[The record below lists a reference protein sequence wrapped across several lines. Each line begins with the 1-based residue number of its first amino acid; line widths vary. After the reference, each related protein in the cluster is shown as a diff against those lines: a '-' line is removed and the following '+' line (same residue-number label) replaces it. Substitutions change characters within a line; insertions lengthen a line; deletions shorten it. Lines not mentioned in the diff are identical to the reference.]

1 MENAPKNSQGFALS
15 ITNYNLHMTNDIRML
30 KSKIQSPKNPFSNFE
45 SQKIL
50 GQFLV
55 IVTPFLFILI
65 WHLIAAGT
73 TPLILPGPKDVFMR
87 LFSYFVSGRVWPHL
101 FMTTQEILA
110 GFVLGSI
117 LGLGFGTLISESVI
131 ARKVIMPYIIVTQ
144 ALPKFALAPMLVIW
158 FGFGM
163 APKVIIAALIAFFP
177 LVENTYMGLT
187 TTPGSQLELFRA
199 LRASR
204 ITTLLKLRVP
214 HAIPAIFSGFRV
226 ALMLSLVGAVVAEYV
241 GANQGLGALII
252 VSQGTLDT
260 ELMFVAFV
268 VLTVLGLSL
277 DWLYGLVYKAVLVKL
292 YGKSISNISSSTSR
306 LSV

>member
-1 MENAPKNSQGFALS
+1 MTTDTNQIDGDPKAEGSIISNLS
-15 ITNYNLHMTNDIRML
+15 
-30 KSKIQSPKNPFSNFE
+30 
-45 SQKIL
+45 SQKLL

-55 IVTPFLFILI
+55 LVTPFLFLLI
-65 WHLIAAGT
+65 WHLIAART
-73 TPLILPGPKDVFMR
+73 TPLILPSPYDVFMR
-87 LFSYFVSGRVWPHL
+87 LVSYFINGRVWPHF

-117 LGLGFGTLISESVI
+117 LGIGFGTLVSESDI

-187 TTPGSQLELFRA
+187 TTPQPQLELFRA

-204 ITTLLKLRVP
+204 ITTLLKLRIP
-214 HAIPAIFSGFRV
+214 HAVPAIFSGFRV

-268 VLTVLGLSL
+268 ILTVLGLCL
-277 DWLYGLVYKAVLVKL
+277 DWLYGLVYKIVLVKL
-292 YGKSISNISSSTSR
+292 YGKTIDDVSSSTTR

>member
-1 MENAPKNSQGFALS
+1 
-15 ITNYNLHMTNDIRML
+15 MTNDRRLL
-30 KSKIQSPKNPFSNFE
+30 KSKIQSPKNSFSNFE

-260 ELMFVAFV
+260 ELMFVSFV

>member
-1 MENAPKNSQGFALS
+1 
-15 ITNYNLHMTNDIRML
+15 MTNDIRMS

-163 APKVIIAALIAFFP
+163 APKIIIAALIAFFP

-260 ELMFVAFV
+260 ELMFVSFV

>member
-1 MENAPKNSQGFALS
+1 MTIETNQIDGDTEAKGSL
-15 ITNYNLHMTNDIRML
+15 ITN
-30 KSKIQSPKNPFSNFE
+30 FS
-45 SQKIL
+45 SQKLL

-55 IVTPFLFILI
+55 LVTPFLFLLI

-73 TPLILPGPKDVFMR
+73 TPLILPSPFDVFMR
-87 LFSYFVSGRVWPHL
+87 LVSYFINGRVWPHL

-110 GFVLGSI
+110 GFVLGSV
-117 LGLGFGTLISESVI
+117 LGIGFGTLVSESDI

-187 TTPGSQLELFRA
+187 TTPQPQLELFRA

-204 ITTLLKLRVP
+204 ITTLLKLRIP
-214 HAIPAIFSGFRV
+214 HAVPAIFSGFRV

-268 VLTVLGLSL
+268 ILTVLGLCL
-277 DWLYGLVYKAVLVKL
+277 DWLYGLVYKIVLVKL
-292 YGKSISNISSSTSR
+292 YGKTIDDVSSSTTR

>member
-1 MENAPKNSQGFALS
+1 MTIEINQIDGDTEAKGSF
-15 ITNYNLHMTNDIRML
+15 ITNL
-30 KSKIQSPKNPFSNFE
+30 S
-45 SQKIL
+45 SQKLL

-55 IVTPFLFILI
+55 LVTPFLFLLV

-73 TPLILPGPKDVFMR
+73 TPLILPNPYDVFMR
-87 LFSYFVSGRVWPHL
+87 LVSYFINARVWPHL

-110 GFVLGSI
+110 GFVLGSV
-117 LGLGFGTLISESVI
+117 LGIGFGTLVSESDI

-187 TTPGSQLELFRA
+187 TTPQPQLELFRA

-204 ITTLLKLRVP
+204 ITTLLKLRIP
-214 HAIPAIFSGFRV
+214 HAVPAIFSGFRV

-268 VLTVLGLSL
+268 ILTVLGLCL
-277 DWLYGLVYKAVLVKL
+277 DWLYGLVYKIVLVKL
-292 YGKSISNISSSTSR
+292 YGKTIDDVSSSTTR

>member
-1 MENAPKNSQGFALS
+1 MTIEINQIDGDTEAKGRF
-15 ITNYNLHMTNDIRML
+15 ITN
-30 KSKIQSPKNPFSNFE
+30 FS
-45 SQKIL
+45 SQKLL

-55 IVTPFLFILI
+55 IVTPFLFLLI

-73 TPLILPGPKDVFMR
+73 TPLILPNPYDVFMR
-87 LFSYFVSGRVWPHL
+87 LVSYFINGRVWPHL

-110 GFVLGSI
+110 GFVLGSV
-117 LGLGFGTLISESVI
+117 LGIGFGTLVSESDI

-177 LVENTYMGLT
+177 LVENTFMGLT
-187 TTPGSQLELFRA
+187 TTPQPQLELFRA

-204 ITTLLKLRVP
+204 ITTLLKLRIP
-214 HAIPAIFSGFRV
+214 HAVPAIFSGFRV

-268 VLTVLGLSL
+268 ILTVLGLCL
-277 DWLYGLVYKAVLVKL
+277 DWLYGLVYKIVLVKL
-292 YGKSISNISSSTSR
+292 YGKTIDDVSSSTTR

>member
-1 MENAPKNSQGFALS
+1 MTIEINRIDGDTEAKGSF
-15 ITNYNLHMTNDIRML
+15 ITNFY
-30 KSKIQSPKNPFSNFE
+30 
-45 SQKIL
+45 SQKLL

-55 IVTPFLFILI
+55 IVTPFLFLLI

-73 TPLILPGPKDVFMR
+73 TPLILPNPYDVFMR
-87 LFSYFVSGRVWPHL
+87 LVSYFVNGRIWPHL

-110 GFVLGSI
+110 GFVLGSV
-117 LGLGFGTLISESVI
+117 LGLGFGTLVSESDI

-177 LVENTYMGLT
+177 LVENTFMGLT
-187 TTPGSQLELFRA
+187 TTPQPQLELFRA

-204 ITTLLKLRVP
+204 ITTLLKLRIP
-214 HAIPAIFSGFRV
+214 HAVPAIFSGFRV

-268 VLTVLGLSL
+268 ILTVLGLCL
-277 DWLYGLVYKAVLVKL
+277 DWLYGLVYKIVLVKL
-292 YGKSISNISSSTSR
+292 YGKTIDDVSSSTTR

>member
-1 MENAPKNSQGFALS
+1 
-15 ITNYNLHMTNDIRML
+15 MTNDRRLL
-30 KSKIQSPKNPFSNFE
+30 KSKIKSPKNPFSNFE

-55 IVTPFLFILI
+55 IVTPFLFILV

-110 GFVLGSI
+110 GFVLGSV

-292 YGKSISNISSSTSR
+292 YGKSISNISSSTSS

>member
-1 MENAPKNSQGFALS
+1 
-15 ITNYNLHMTNDIRML
+15 MTNDRKSL
-30 KSKIQSPKNPFSNFE
+30 KRKIQSPKNPFSNFE

-50 GQFLV
+50 GQLLV
-55 IVTPFLFILI
+55 IITPILFILI

>member
-1 MENAPKNSQGFALS
+1 MTIEINRIDGDTEAKGSF
-15 ITNYNLHMTNDIRML
+15 ITN
-30 KSKIQSPKNPFSNFE
+30 FS
-45 SQKIL
+45 SQKLL

-55 IVTPFLFILI
+55 LVTPFLFLLI

-73 TPLILPGPKDVFMR
+73 TPLILPNPYDVFMR
-87 LFSYFVSGRVWPHL
+87 LVSYFINGRIWPHL

-110 GFVLGSI
+110 GFVLGSV
-117 LGLGFGTLISESVI
+117 LGLGFGTLVSESDI

-177 LVENTYMGLT
+177 LVENTFMGLT
-187 TTPGSQLELFRA
+187 TTPQPQLELFRA

-204 ITTLLKLRVP
+204 ITTLLKLRIP
-214 HAIPAIFSGFRV
+214 HAVPAIFSGFRV
-226 ALMLSLVGAVVAEYV
+226 ALMLSLGGAVVAEYV

-268 VLTVLGLSL
+268 ILTVLGLCL
-277 DWLYGLVYKAVLVKL
+277 DWLYGLVYKIVLVKL
-292 YGKSISNISSSTSR
+292 YGKTIDDVSSSTTR

>member
-1 MENAPKNSQGFALS
+1 MTIEINRIDGDTEAKESF
-15 ITNYNLHMTNDIRML
+15 ITN
-30 KSKIQSPKNPFSNFE
+30 FS
-45 SQKIL
+45 SQKLL

-55 IVTPFLFILI
+55 LVTPFLFLLI

-73 TPLILPGPKDVFMR
+73 TPLILPNPYDVFMR
-87 LFSYFVSGRVWPHL
+87 LVSYFINGRIWPHL

-110 GFVLGSI
+110 GFVLGSV
-117 LGLGFGTLISESVI
+117 LGLGFGTLVSESDI

-187 TTPGSQLELFRA
+187 TTPQPQLELFRA

-204 ITTLLKLRVP
+204 ITTLLKLRIP
-214 HAIPAIFSGFRV
+214 HAVPAIFSGFRV

-268 VLTVLGLSL
+268 ILTVLGLCL
-277 DWLYGLVYKAVLVKL
+277 DWLYGLVYKIVLIKL
-292 YGKSISNISSSTSR
+292 YGKTIDDVSSSTTR

>member
-1 MENAPKNSQGFALS
+1 
-15 ITNYNLHMTNDIRML
+15 MTKDRKPL

-110 GFVLGSI
+110 GFVLGSV

-260 ELMFVAFV
+260 ELMFVSFV

>member
-1 MENAPKNSQGFALS
+1 
-15 ITNYNLHMTNDIRML
+15 MTNDRRLL

-110 GFVLGSI
+110 GFVLGGV

>member
-1 MENAPKNSQGFALS
+1 MTIEINQIDGDTEAKGSF
-15 ITNYNLHMTNDIRML
+15 ITN
-30 KSKIQSPKNPFSNFE
+30 FS
-45 SQKIL
+45 SQKLL

-55 IVTPFLFILI
+55 LVTPFLFLLI

-73 TPLILPGPKDVFMR
+73 TPLILPNPYDVFMR
-87 LFSYFVSGRVWPHL
+87 LVSYFINGRIWPHL
-101 FMTTQEILA
+101 LMTTQEILA
-110 GFVLGSI
+110 GFVLGSV
-117 LGLGFGTLISESVI
+117 LGLGFGTLVSESDI

-177 LVENTYMGLT
+177 LVENTFMGLT
-187 TTPGSQLELFRA
+187 TTPQPQLELFRA

-204 ITTLLKLRVP
+204 ITTLLKLRIP
-214 HAIPAIFSGFRV
+214 HAVPAIFSGFRV

-268 VLTVLGLSL
+268 ILTVLGLCL
-277 DWLYGLVYKAVLVKL
+277 DWLYGLVYKIVLVKL
-292 YGKSISNISSSTSR
+292 YGKTIDDVSSSTTR

>member
-1 MENAPKNSQGFALS
+1 
-15 ITNYNLHMTNDIRML
+15 MTNDRRLL
-30 KSKIQSPKNPFSNFE
+30 KSKIKSPKNPFSNFE

-50 GQFLV
+50 GQLLV
-55 IVTPFLFILI
+55 IITPFLFILI

-260 ELMFVAFV
+260 ELMFVSFV

-277 DWLYGLVYKAVLVKL
+277 DWLYGLVYRAVLVKL

>member
-1 MENAPKNSQGFALS
+1 
-15 ITNYNLHMTNDIRML
+15 MTNDRRLL

-110 GFVLGSI
+110 GFVLGSV

-260 ELMFVAFV
+260 ELMFVSFV
-268 VLTVLGLSL
+268 VLTILGLSL

>member
-1 MENAPKNSQGFALS
+1 
-15 ITNYNLHMTNDIRML
+15 MTNDRRLL

-55 IVTPFLFILI
+55 IVTPFLFILV
-65 WHLIAAGT
+65 WHLIAAVT

-110 GFVLGSI
+110 GFVLGSV

-214 HAIPAIFSGFRV
+214 HAIPAIFSGLRV

>member
-1 MENAPKNSQGFALS
+1 MTIRINQIDGDTEAKGSF
-15 ITNYNLHMTNDIRML
+15 ITN
-30 KSKIQSPKNPFSNFE
+30 FS
-45 SQKIL
+45 SQKLL

-55 IVTPFLFILI
+55 LVTPFLFLLI

-73 TPLILPGPKDVFMR
+73 TPLILPNPYDVFMR
-87 LFSYFVSGRVWPHL
+87 LVSYFINGRIWPHL
-101 FMTTQEILA
+101 LMTTQEILA
-110 GFVLGSI
+110 GFVLGSV
-117 LGLGFGTLISESVI
+117 LGLGFGTLVSESDI

-177 LVENTYMGLT
+177 LVENTFMGLT
-187 TTPGSQLELFRA
+187 TTPQPQLELFRA

-204 ITTLLKLRVP
+204 ITTLLKLRIP
-214 HAIPAIFSGFRV
+214 HAVPAIFSGFRV

-268 VLTVLGLSL
+268 ILTVLGLCL
-277 DWLYGLVYKAVLVKL
+277 DWLYGLVYKIVLVKL
-292 YGKSISNISSSTSR
+292 YGKTIDDVSSSTTR

>member
-1 MENAPKNSQGFALS
+1 MTIEINQIDGDTEAKGSF
-15 ITNYNLHMTNDIRML
+15 ITN
-30 KSKIQSPKNPFSNFE
+30 FS
-45 SQKIL
+45 SQKLL

-55 IVTPFLFILI
+55 LVTPFLFLLI

-73 TPLILPGPKDVFMR
+73 TPLILPNPYDVFMR
-87 LFSYFVSGRVWPHL
+87 LVSYFINGRIWPHL
-101 FMTTQEILA
+101 LMTTQEILA
-110 GFVLGSI
+110 GFVLGSV
-117 LGLGFGTLISESVI
+117 LGLGFGTLVSESDI

-177 LVENTYMGLT
+177 LVENTFMGLT
-187 TTPGSQLELFRA
+187 TTPQPQLELFRA

-204 ITTLLKLRVP
+204 ITTLLKLRIP
-214 HAIPAIFSGFRV
+214 HAVPAIFSGFRV

-268 VLTVLGLSL
+268 ILTVLGLCL
-277 DWLYGLVYKAVLVKL
+277 DWLYGVVYKIVLVKL
-292 YGKSISNISSSTSR
+292 YGKTIDDVSSSTTR

>member
-1 MENAPKNSQGFALS
+1 MTIEINQIDGDTKAEGSI
-15 ITNYNLHMTNDIRML
+15 ITNL
-30 KSKIQSPKNPFSNFE
+30 S
-45 SQKIL
+45 SQKLL

-55 IVTPFLFILI
+55 LVTPFLFLLI
-65 WHLIAAGT
+65 WHLNAAGT
-73 TPLILPGPKDVFMR
+73 TPLILPSPYDVFMR
-87 LFSYFVSGRVWPHL
+87 LVSYFINGRVWPHL

-110 GFVLGSI
+110 GFVLGSV
-117 LGLGFGTLISESVI
+117 LGLGFGTLVSESDI

-177 LVENTYMGLT
+177 LVENTFMGLT
-187 TTPGSQLELFRA
+187 TTPQPQLELFRA

-204 ITTLLKLRVP
+204 ITTLLKLRIP
-214 HAIPAIFSGFRV
+214 HAVPAIFSGFRV

-268 VLTVLGLSL
+268 ILTVLGLCL
-277 DWLYGLVYKAVLVKL
+277 DWLYGLVYKIVLVKL
-292 YGKSISNISSSTSR
+292 YGKTIDDVSSSTTR

>member
-1 MENAPKNSQGFALS
+1 MTTDTNQVDGDPKAEGSI
-15 ITNYNLHMTNDIRML
+15 ITNL
-30 KSKIQSPKNPFSNFE
+30 S
-45 SQKIL
+45 SQKLL

-55 IVTPFLFILI
+55 LVTPFLFLLI

-73 TPLILPGPKDVFMR
+73 TPLILPSPYDVFMR
-87 LFSYFVSGRVWPHL
+87 LVSYFINGRVWPHL

-110 GFVLGSI
+110 GFVLGSV
-117 LGLGFGTLISESVI
+117 LGLGFGTLVSESDI

-187 TTPGSQLELFRA
+187 TTPQPQLELFRA

-204 ITTLLKLRVP
+204 ITTLLKLRIP
-214 HAIPAIFSGFRV
+214 HAVPAIFSGFRV

-268 VLTVLGLSL
+268 ILTVLGLCL
-277 DWLYGLVYKAVLVKL
+277 DWLYGLVYKIVLVKL
-292 YGKSISNISSSTSR
+292 YGKTIDDVSSSTTR

>member
-1 MENAPKNSQGFALS
+1 MTIEINQNDGDTEAKGSL
-15 ITNYNLHMTNDIRML
+15 ITN
-30 KSKIQSPKNPFSNFE
+30 FS
-45 SQKIL
+45 SQKLL

-55 IVTPFLFILI
+55 LVTPFLFLLI
-65 WHLIAAGT
+65 WHIIAAGT
-73 TPLILPGPKDVFMR
+73 TPLILPNPYDVFMR
-87 LFSYFVSGRVWPHL
+87 LVSYFINGRVWPHL

-110 GFVLGSI
+110 GFVLGSV
-117 LGLGFGTLISESVI
+117 LGIGFGTLVSESDI

-187 TTPGSQLELFRA
+187 TTPQPQLELFRA

-204 ITTLLKLRVP
+204 ITTLLKLRIP
-214 HAIPAIFSGFRV
+214 HAVPAIFSGFRV

-268 VLTVLGLSL
+268 ILTVLGLCL
-277 DWLYGLVYKAVLVKL
+277 DWLYGLVYKIVLVKL
-292 YGKSISNISSSTSR
+292 YGKTIDDVSSSTTR

>member
-1 MENAPKNSQGFALS
+1 MTIEINQIDGDTEAKGRF
-15 ITNYNLHMTNDIRML
+15 ITN
-30 KSKIQSPKNPFSNFE
+30 FS
-45 SQKIL
+45 SQKLL

-55 IVTPFLFILI
+55 LVTPFLFLLI

-73 TPLILPGPKDVFMR
+73 TPLILPNPYDVFMR
-87 LFSYFVSGRVWPHL
+87 LVSYFINGRIWPHL

-110 GFVLGSI
+110 GFVLGSV
-117 LGLGFGTLISESVI
+117 LGIGFGTLVSESDI

-177 LVENTYMGLT
+177 LVENTFMGLT
-187 TTPGSQLELFRA
+187 TTPQPQLELFRA

-204 ITTLLKLRVP
+204 ITTLLKLRIP
-214 HAIPAIFSGFRV
+214 HAVPAIFSGFRV

-268 VLTVLGLSL
+268 ILTVLGLCL
-277 DWLYGLVYKAVLVKL
+277 DWLYGLVYKIVLVKL
-292 YGKSISNISSSTSR
+292 YGKTIDDVSSSTTR

>member
-1 MENAPKNSQGFALS
+1 MTIEINQIDGDTKEKGSI
-15 ITNYNLHMTNDIRML
+15 ITNL
-30 KSKIQSPKNPFSNFE
+30 S
-45 SQKIL
+45 SQKLL

-55 IVTPFLFILI
+55 LVTPFLFLLI

-73 TPLILPGPKDVFMR
+73 TPLILPSPYDVFMR
-87 LFSYFVSGRVWPHL
+87 LVSYFINGRVWPHL

-110 GFVLGSI
+110 GFVLGSV
-117 LGLGFGTLISESVI
+117 LGIGFGTLVSESDI

-187 TTPGSQLELFRA
+187 TTPQPQLELFRA

-204 ITTLLKLRVP
+204 ITTLLKLRIP
-214 HAIPAIFSGFRV
+214 HAVPAIFSGFRV

-268 VLTVLGLSL
+268 ILTVLGLCL
-277 DWLYGLVYKAVLVKL
+277 DWLYGLVYKIVLVKL
-292 YGKSISNISSSTSR
+292 YGKTIDDVSSSTTR

>member
-1 MENAPKNSQGFALS
+1 MTLDINQIDGDTEAKGSF
-15 ITNYNLHMTNDIRML
+15 ITN
-30 KSKIQSPKNPFSNFE
+30 FS
-45 SQKIL
+45 SQKLL

-55 IVTPFLFILI
+55 LVTPFLFLLI
-65 WHLIAAGT
+65 WHIIAAGT
-73 TPLILPGPKDVFMR
+73 TPLILPNPYDVFMR
-87 LFSYFVSGRVWPHL
+87 LVSYFINGRVWPHL

-110 GFVLGSI
+110 GFVLGSV
-117 LGLGFGTLISESVI
+117 LGIGFGTLVSESDI

-187 TTPGSQLELFRA
+187 TTPQPQLELFRA

-204 ITTLLKLRVP
+204 ITTLLKLRIP
-214 HAIPAIFSGFRV
+214 HAVPAIFSGFRV

-268 VLTVLGLSL
+268 ILTALGLCL
-277 DWLYGLVYKAVLVKL
+277 DWLYGLVYKIVLVKL
-292 YGKSISNISSSTSR
+292 YGKTIDDVSSSTTR

>member
-1 MENAPKNSQGFALS
+1 MTIQINQIDRDTKAEGSI
-15 ITNYNLHMTNDIRML
+15 ITNLSY
-30 KSKIQSPKNPFSNFE
+30 
-45 SQKIL
+45 QKLL

-55 IVTPFLFILI
+55 LVTPFLFLLI

-73 TPLILPGPKDVFMR
+73 TPLILPSPYDVFMR
-87 LFSYFVSGRVWPHL
+87 LVSYFINGRVWPHL

-110 GFVLGSI
+110 GFVLGSV
-117 LGLGFGTLISESVI
+117 LGIGFGTLVSESDI

-187 TTPGSQLELFRA
+187 TTPQPQLELFRA

-204 ITTLLKLRVP
+204 ITTLLKLRIP
-214 HAIPAIFSGFRV
+214 HAVPAIFSGFRV

-268 VLTVLGLSL
+268 ILTVLGLCL
-277 DWLYGLVYKAVLVKL
+277 DWLYGLVYKIVLVKL
-292 YGKSISNISSSTSR
+292 YGKTIDDVSSSTTR

>member
-1 MENAPKNSQGFALS
+1 
-15 ITNYNLHMTNDIRML
+15 MTNDRRLL
-30 KSKIQSPKNPFSNFE
+30 KSKIKSPKNPFSNFE

-110 GFVLGSI
+110 GFVLGGV

-187 TTPGSQLELFRA
+187 TTPSSQLELFRA

-260 ELMFVAFV
+260 ELMFVSFV

>member
-1 MENAPKNSQGFALS
+1 MTIEINQIDGDTEAKGSF
-15 ITNYNLHMTNDIRML
+15 ITN
-30 KSKIQSPKNPFSNFE
+30 FS
-45 SQKIL
+45 SQKLL

-55 IVTPFLFILI
+55 LVTPFLFLLI

-73 TPLILPGPKDVFMR
+73 TPLILPNPYDVFMR
-87 LFSYFVSGRVWPHL
+87 LVSYFINGRIWPHL
-101 FMTTQEILA
+101 LMTTQEILA
-110 GFVLGSI
+110 GFVLGSV
-117 LGLGFGTLISESVI
+117 LGLGFGTLVSESDI

-177 LVENTYMGLT
+177 LVENTFMGLT
-187 TTPGSQLELFRA
+187 TTPQPQLELFRA

-204 ITTLLKLRVP
+204 ITTLLKLRIP
-214 HAIPAIFSGFRV
+214 HAVPAIFSGFRV

-268 VLTVLGLSL
+268 ILTVLGLCL
-277 DWLYGLVYKAVLVKL
+277 DWLYGLVYKIVLVKL
-292 YGKSISNISSSTSR
+292 YGKTFDDVSSSTTR

>member
-1 MENAPKNSQGFALS
+1 MTIEINQIDGDTEAKGSF
-15 ITNYNLHMTNDIRML
+15 ITNL
-30 KSKIQSPKNPFSNFE
+30 S
-45 SQKIL
+45 SQKLL

-55 IVTPFLFILI
+55 LVTPFLFLLV
-65 WHLIAAGT
+65 WHIIAAGT
-73 TPLILPGPKDVFMR
+73 TPLILPNPYDVFMR
-87 LFSYFVSGRVWPHL
+87 LVSYFINGRVWPHL

-110 GFVLGSI
+110 GFVLGSV
-117 LGLGFGTLISESVI
+117 LGIGFGTLVSESDI

-187 TTPGSQLELFRA
+187 TTPQPQLELFRA

-204 ITTLLKLRVP
+204 ITTLLKLRIP
-214 HAIPAIFSGFRV
+214 HAVPAIFSGFRV

-268 VLTVLGLSL
+268 ILTVLGLCL
-277 DWLYGLVYKAVLVKL
+277 DWVYGLVYKIVLVKL
-292 YGKSISNISSSTSR
+292 YGKTIDDVSSSTTR

>member
-1 MENAPKNSQGFALS
+1 
-15 ITNYNLHMTNDIRML
+15 MTNDSRLL
-30 KSKIQSPKNPFSNFE
+30 KSKIKSPKNPFSNFE

-55 IVTPFLFILI
+55 IITPFLFILI

-110 GFVLGSI
+110 GFVLGSV

-260 ELMFVAFV
+260 ELMFVSFV

>member
-1 MENAPKNSQGFALS
+1 
-15 ITNYNLHMTNDIRML
+15 MTNDRRLL

-50 GQFLV
+50 GQLLV

-110 GFVLGSI
+110 GFVLGSV

-260 ELMFVAFV
+260 ELMFVSFV

>member
-1 MENAPKNSQGFALS
+1 
-15 ITNYNLHMTNDIRML
+15 MTNDRRLL
-30 KSKIQSPKNPFSNFE
+30 KSKIKSPKNPFSNFE

-214 HAIPAIFSGFRV
+214 HAVPAIFSGFRV

-260 ELMFVAFV
+260 ELMFVSFV

-277 DWLYGLVYKAVLVKL
+277 DWLYGLVYKAVLIKL

>member
-1 MENAPKNSQGFALS
+1 MTIEINQIDGDTKEKGSI
-15 ITNYNLHMTNDIRML
+15 ITNL
-30 KSKIQSPKNPFSNFE
+30 S
-45 SQKIL
+45 SQKLL

-55 IVTPFLFILI
+55 IVTPFLFLLI

-73 TPLILPGPKDVFMR
+73 TPLILPSPYDVFMR
-87 LFSYFVSGRVWPHL
+87 LVSYFINGRVWPHL

-110 GFVLGSI
+110 GFVLGSV
-117 LGLGFGTLISESVI
+117 LGLGFGTLVSESDI

-187 TTPGSQLELFRA
+187 TTPQPQLELFRA

-204 ITTLLKLRVP
+204 ITTLLKLRIP
-214 HAIPAIFSGFRV
+214 HAVPAIFSGFRV

-268 VLTVLGLSL
+268 ILTVLGLCL
-277 DWLYGLVYKAVLVKL
+277 DWLYGLVYKIVLVKL
-292 YGKSISNISSSTSR
+292 YGKTIDDVSSSTTR

>member
-1 MENAPKNSQGFALS
+1 MTIEINQIDGDTEAKGSF
-15 ITNYNLHMTNDIRML
+15 ITNI
-30 KSKIQSPKNPFSNFE
+30 S
-45 SQKIL
+45 SQKLL

-55 IVTPFLFILI
+55 IITPFLFLLI
-65 WHLIAAGT
+65 CHLIAAGT
-73 TPLILPGPKDVFMR
+73 TPLILPNPYDVFMR
-87 LFSYFVSGRVWPHL
+87 LVSYFVNGRIWPHL

-110 GFVLGSI
+110 GFVLGSV
-117 LGLGFGTLISESVI
+117 LGLGFGTLVSESDI

-187 TTPGSQLELFRA
+187 TTPQPQLELFRA

-204 ITTLLKLRVP
+204 ITTLLKLRIP
-214 HAIPAIFSGFRV
+214 HAVPAIFSGFRV

-268 VLTVLGLSL
+268 ILTVLGLCL
-277 DWLYGLVYKAVLVKL
+277 DWLYGLVYKIVLVKL
-292 YGKSISNISSSTSR
+292 YGKTIDDVSSSTTR

>member
-1 MENAPKNSQGFALS
+1 
-15 ITNYNLHMTNDIRML
+15 MTNDRRLL
-30 KSKIQSPKNPFSNFE
+30 KSKIKSSKNPFSNFE

-187 TTPGSQLELFRA
+187 TTPSSQLELFRA

-260 ELMFVAFV
+260 ELMFVSFV

>member
-1 MENAPKNSQGFALS
+1 
-15 ITNYNLHMTNDIRML
+15 MTNDRRLL
-30 KSKIQSPKNPFSNFE
+30 KSKIKSTKNPFSNFE

-110 GFVLGSI
+110 GFVLGSV

-260 ELMFVAFV
+260 ELMFVSFV
-268 VLTVLGLSL
+268 VLTVLGLTL

-292 YGKSISNISSSTSR
+292 YGRSISNISSSTSR

>member
-1 MENAPKNSQGFALS
+1 MTIEINQIDGDTEAKGSF
-15 ITNYNLHMTNDIRML
+15 ITNLST
-30 KSKIQSPKNPFSNFE
+30 
-45 SQKIL
+45 QKLL

-55 IVTPFLFILI
+55 LVTPFLFLLV

-73 TPLILPGPKDVFMR
+73 TPLILPNPYDVFMR
-87 LFSYFVSGRVWPHL
+87 LVSYFINGRVWPHL

-110 GFVLGSI
+110 GFVLGSV
-117 LGLGFGTLISESVI
+117 LGIGFGTLVSESDI

-187 TTPGSQLELFRA
+187 TTPQPQLELFRA

-204 ITTLLKLRVP
+204 ITTLLKLRIP
-214 HAIPAIFSGFRV
+214 HAVPAIFSGFRV

-268 VLTVLGLSL
+268 ILTVLGLCL
-277 DWLYGLVYKAVLVKL
+277 DWLYGLVYKIVLVKL
-292 YGKSISNISSSTSR
+292 YGKTIDDVSSSTTR

>member
-1 MENAPKNSQGFALS
+1 
-15 ITNYNLHMTNDIRML
+15 MTNDSRLL
-30 KSKIQSPKNPFSNFE
+30 KSKIKSPKNPFSNFE

-110 GFVLGSI
+110 GFVLGSV

-260 ELMFVAFV
+260 ELMFVSFV

>member
-1 MENAPKNSQGFALS
+1 
-15 ITNYNLHMTNDIRML
+15 MTNDRRLL

-110 GFVLGSI
+110 GFVLGSV

-260 ELMFVAFV
+260 ELMFVSFV

-277 DWLYGLVYKAVLVKL
+277 DWLYGLVYRAVLVKL

>member
-1 MENAPKNSQGFALS
+1 
-15 ITNYNLHMTNDIRML
+15 MTNDRRLL

-55 IVTPFLFILI
+55 IVTPFLFILV

-163 APKVIIAALIAFFP
+163 PPKVIIAALIAFFP

-260 ELMFVAFV
+260 ELMFVSFV
-268 VLTVLGLSL
+268 VLPVLGLSL